1 MQAAVPVTEVGA
13 AHAEPIAHPLVERY
27 LEHVRVE
34 KRLAQ
39 RTVELYAL
47 DLQKLQSNALQAGV
61 ELTDVHNAHLRRWV
75 VQMHSAGRSGRGI
88 ALILSGWRGFYTW
101 LGRQG
106 MVTANPV
113 QDVRAP
119 KAGKPLPKALSVDEA
134 VQLASYDA
142 SGNAGGPADGVNAHL
157 EARDR
162 CITELLYGCGLRIG
176 ELVGLDVQ
184 AGDTGRGWIDQDAAE
199 AHVLGKGSKRRS
211 VPVGRQA
218 LQALQTWLAA
228 RSEWVGLPG
237 AAADSTAL
245 FINQRGGRLT
255 PQHIRVRLKQRSL
268 QAGLATPVHPH
279 MLRHSFASHV
289 LQSSGDLRAVQELL
303 GHVNITTTQVYTRL
317 DFQHLAKIY
326 DATHPRALSGGKAG
340 AGPTSATLPLRVASG
355 AEAGPKVKARPKPK
369 L

>member
-1 MQAAVPVTEVGA
+1 MAKPEPRANTDGAAAVPEA
-13 AHAEPIAHPLVERY
+13 DPLVERY

-47 DLQKLQSNALQAGV
+47 DLQKLQANCRQAGV
-61 ELTDVHNAHLRRWV
+61 ALTGVQNIHMRRWV
-75 VQMHSAGRSGRGI
+75 AQMHSGGRSGRGI

-101 LGRQG
+101 LGREG
-106 MVTANPV
+106 LVASNPV
-113 QDVRAP
+113 QDLRAP
-119 KAGKPLPKALSVDEA
+119 KAAKPLPKALSVDEA
-134 VQLASYDA
+134 VQLAAYQ
-142 SGNAGGPADGVNAHL
+142 GDGEAEPTL

-176 ELVGLDVQ
+176 ELTGLDAVAGSQ
-184 AGDTGRGWIDQDAAE
+184 ARGWVDLQAAE

-211 VPVGRQA
+211 VPVGGKA
-218 LQALQTWLAA
+218 LEALRDWLAL
-228 RSEWVGLPG
+228 RSAWAKED
-237 AAADSTAL
+237 AAL
-245 FINQRGGRLT
+245 FINQRGTRLT

-303 GHVNITTTQVYTRL
+303 GHANITTTQVYTRL
-317 DFQHLAKIY
+317 DFQHLAKVY
-326 DATHPRALSGGKAG
+326 DAAHPRATVAGIKPAGKG
-340 AGPTSATLPLRVASG
+340 KG
-355 AEAGPKVKARPKPK
+355 
-369 L
+369 